1 MKAFRQAVEARDL
14 AALTNLLAP
23 DVAFHSPVTFRPYM
37 GREQVG
43 FILATVAQVF
53 EDFSYVAEMETGAYS
68 ALVFRARVGDRTL
81 EGVDLI
87 ERNADGFVARLT
99 VMVRPLSGAQ
109 ALAEAMRARLAP
121 GVSST

>member
-1 MKAFRQAVEARDL
+1 MRAFRQAVEARDL

-23 DVAFHSPVTFRPYM
+23 NVVFHSPVSFQPYQ

-53 EDFSYVAEMETGAYS
+53 EDFVYVAEMETGQHS
-68 ALVFRARVGDRTL
+68 ALVFRARVGERQLD
-81 EGVDLI
+81 GVDLI
-87 ERNADGFVARLT
+87 ELDAGGQVARLT

-121 GVSST
+121 R